1 MSWAVNKR
9 IQEVADRLALFDV
22 TENNIKDQNEIVKE
36 DLVRTI
42 QKIIDNL
49 QMSKGFHLN

>member
-9 IQEVADRLALFDV
+9 IQEVTDRLALFDV